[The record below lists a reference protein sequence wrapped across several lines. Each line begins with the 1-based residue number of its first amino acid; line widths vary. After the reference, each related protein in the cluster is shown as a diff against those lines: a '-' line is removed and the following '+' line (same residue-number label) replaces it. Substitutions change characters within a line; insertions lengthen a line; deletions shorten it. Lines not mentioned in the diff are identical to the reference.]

1 MTTAAR
7 PVVLR
12 APDPADAGEI
22 ERITRAVG
30 VFREDE
36 IPVAMEVFTALAAR
50 TDTYE
55 GLVAEQDGRVAG
67 WICWGPTPC
76 TLSTFDLYWIVVDPA
91 RHGQGVGHAL
101 LAAMEA
107 AVAGRARLMVV
118 ETAGR
123 DDYAPTRA
131 FYARHGYTVASRIAD
146 FYAPGDDQ
154 VRFVKDLG
162 AVPPLRP
169 A

>member
-12 APDPADAGEI
+12 APDPADAGEV

-30 VFREDE
+30 VFRDDE
-36 IPVAMEVFTALAAR
+36 IPVAMDVFTALAGR

-55 GLVAEQDGRVAG
+55 GRVAELDGRVAG

-76 TLSTFDLYWIVVDPA
+76 TLATFDLYWIVVDPA
-91 RHGQGVGHAL
+91 DHGRGVGHAL
-101 LAAMEA
+101 LEAMEA
-107 AVAGRARLMVV
+107 AVTGRARLIVV

-131 FYARHGYTVASRIAD
+131 FYARHGYQAISRIPD

-154 VRFVKDLG
+154 VRFVKYLP
-162 AVPPLRP
+162 V
-169 A
+169 